1 VNVLLVGGDALIGG
15 ALASALDARGDR
27 VVRTTRRTPTPGD
40 GWMALD
46 LLTPLPSRLPA
57 CEVAFF
63 CAAVAG
69 FKACRNAP
77 QLSAQ
82 VNVSASSALAARL
95 VANGARVVLLSTS
108 AVFDCAEP
116 RMRAD
121 RPYAP
126 RGVYGAQKAAAERAF
141 LSLGAAASVLRLAKV
156 LTRGDPRI
164 LEWTNALREG
174 RAVDAFH
181 DHRISPLT
189 LDDAVAALVALADAA
204 ASGIYQAS
212 AVDDWSYADLA
223 TELARQLA
231 VPQTLVR
238 ACSAVGRIP
247 DDEITPYTSLDSAR
261 LTQLAGFVAPPAA
274 TAVERALTSGCSKER

>member
-1 VNVLLVGGDALIGG
+1 MNVLLVGGDALIGG
-15 ALASALDARGDR
+15 ALASALNARGDR
-27 VVRTTRRTPTPGD
+27 VVRTTRRTLPTPDD

-46 LLTPLPSRLPA
+46 LLAPLPSHLPA

-82 VNVSASSALAARL
+82 VNVSAPSALAARL

-108 AVFDCAEP
+108 AVLDCAEP

-156 LTRGDPRI
+156 LTRDDPRI
-164 LEWTNALREG
+164 LEWTSALREG
-174 RAVDAFH
+174 RAVDAFY

-204 ASGIYQAS
+204 ASGLYQAS
-212 AVDDWSYADLA
+212 AADDLSYAELA
-223 TELARQLA
+223 SELARRLGA
-231 VPQTLVR
+231 ASSLVR
-238 ACSAVGRIP
+238 SGPAARFIP
-247 DDEITPYTSLDSAR
+247 ADEITPFTSLDSTR
-261 LTQLAGFVAPPAA
+261 LTALSGILPQPAA
-274 TAVERALTSGCSKER
+274 SVVRSVLAERDTR